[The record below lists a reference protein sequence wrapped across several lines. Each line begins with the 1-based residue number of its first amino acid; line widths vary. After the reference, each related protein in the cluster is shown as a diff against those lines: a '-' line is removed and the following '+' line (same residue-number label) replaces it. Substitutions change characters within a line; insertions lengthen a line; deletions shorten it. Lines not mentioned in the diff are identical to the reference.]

1 MAISKHP
8 VLVGHF
14 AKATSLMPTEYIQQA
29 RVAKARGILELT
41 NRPLDQVAWE
51 VGYKDP
57 SAFSKIFQQ
66 LLEYQPQSIGNSLV
80 PHQLNISREQGES
93 SHLRS
98 RSKLTLCPRLNR
110 WNRLRRKY
118 GLHVV
123 AQRGGQ

>member
-57 SAFSKIFQQ
+57 SAFSKIFQRV
-66 LLEYQPQSIGNSLV
+66 SG
-80 PHQLNISREQGES
+80 ISA
-93 SHLRS
+93 
-98 RSKLTLCPRLNR
+98 SKYRQQFGAAPTQ
-110 WNRLRRKY
+110 
-118 GLHVV
+118 H
-123 AQRGGQ
+123 